1 MKRHQRQ
8 DWINLLLGLWM
19 LVSTWIIGRDAG
31 SVAIV
36 NYYVVGVA
44 VAAFAIAAL
53 TAFRIWEEWVN
64 LVLGT
69 WLLVSPWFLGFSAMS
84 AVGLNTLLIAI
95 FVVFCSGSALS
106 EGTGGKPAP
115 K

>member
-1 MKRHQRQ
+1 MKRYQWQ
-8 DWINLLLGLWM
+8 DWVNLLLGLWM
-19 LVSTWIIGRDAG
+19 VVSTWIIGHDAG
-31 SVAIV
+31 SLAIV

-64 LVLGT
+64 LILGT
-69 WLLVSPWFLGFSAMS
+69 WLLVSPFFLGFSAS
-84 AVGLNTLLIAI
+84 AIGLNTLVIAI
-95 FVVFCSGSALS
+95 FIIVCCGSALS
-106 EGTGGKPAP
+106 EVTGGKPAS